1 MFSTLKAIKQWAMGC
16 WLLLFMLTILLAPGT
31 LTQDVV
37 EVQGDGLLV
46 NEALHLSFQISRQ
59 DSHESLG
66 GEPVLGS
73 LLVVSLGH
81 VGEHGVGGLVDVV
94 DDLAEVGL
102 EVSGGQIL
110 QVGEGGSGDVSLPLE
125 PALSLINHTSESGVL
140 LHELNEGLGDLQL
153 VSGDGG
159 LATGQSVLIGPSVLS
174 QISGLAHVGG
184 EDNEIEVLVD
194 VVHDLGLEEHLGG
207 VVHDL
212 VAQLGLS
219 NVLSELLDTS
229 TSSLGGTIFVND
241 LVAFSLG
248 TLTVSTKI
256 SNQCLDDLELSSEES
271 ILVGV
276 HLVSVHL
283 EERQV
288 HAGHSL
294 DESLE
299 GGGDLELLVEAG
311 GDAASGG
318 PGEADLVV
326 DDDGGVDGGSH
337 KGADHDVEV
346 SLQGSSG
353 VAHGNSP
360 VNQAGVFLL
369 QSLDSG
375 AESLDALHL
384 DLLGVLVD
392 VNILQLTTIGL
403 GALLAGLDEAD
414 LLLLDAVTGDVA
426 ELGVLSD
433 LVRRAGT
440 QRLSVDVDGWL
451 LPQVEPDDL
460 AVLGVGGSDLL
471 QGFLKAFSSGLAT
484 AVDLVAWDS
493 PEVGT
498 PGDGVGQLLD
508 LLKMIPHDCWIL
520 CHLDCRCSC
529 LLILT
534 ESS

>member
-1 MFSTLKAIKQWAMGC
+1 MLLNQSFDFSFK
-16 WLLLFMLTILLAPGT
+16 
-31 LTQDVV
+31 
-37 EVQGDGLLV
+37 
-46 NEALHLSFQISRQ
+46 ISRQ

-102 EVSGGQIL
+102 EVGGGQRL
-110 QVGEGGSGDVSLPLE
+110 QVGESGGGDISLPLE
-125 PALSLINHTSESGVL
+125 PTLTLVNHGSQTFVF
-140 LHELNEGLGDLQL
+140 LHELNEGLVDLQL

-159 LATGQSVLIGPSVLS
+159 LASRESVLGLVLVR
-174 QISGLAHVGG
+174 QRVSGQVGGLTHVGG

-212 VAQLGLS
+212 VAQLGLG
-219 NVLSELLDTS
+219 NVLSELLDAS
-229 TSSLGGTIFVND
+229 TSSLGRTILVND

-248 TLTVSTKI
+248 TLAVSSKI
-256 SNQCLDDLELSSEES
+256 SNQLLDDLELSSEES

-276 HLVSVHL
+276 HLISVHL

-288 HAGHSL
+288 HAGNSL
-294 DESLE
+294 NETLE

-311 GDAASGG
+311 GDAAGGG
-318 PGEADLVV
+318 PGETDLVV

-337 KGADHDVEV
+337 QGADHDVKV

-353 VAHGNSP
+353 VADGNSP
-360 VNQAGVFLL
+360 VNQAGVLLL
-369 QSLDSG
+369 QALDGG
-375 AESLDALHL
+375 AEGLDALHL

-392 VNILQLTTIGL
+392 VNILELSTVGL

-414 LLLLDAVTGDVA
+414 LLLLDAVPGDIA
-426 ELGVLSD
+426 ELGVLTD
-433 LVRRAGT
+433 LVWRTGAE
-440 QRLSVDVDGWL
+440 RLSVNIDGGL

-460 AVLGVGGSDLL
+460 PVLGVGGGDLL
-471 QGFLKAFSSGLAT
+471 QGFLKAFSGGLAT

-498 PGDGVGQLLD
+498 PGHGVSQLLD
-508 LLKMIPHDCWIL
+508 LLKVIRHDCWVL
-520 CHLDCRCSC
+520 CHLEF
-529 LLILT
+529 LT
-534 ESS
+534 AAAPADTN